1 MRAVFGLATLAFIGV
16 IIADIA
22 THPDALKAGLTG
34 LNSILTTT
42 FTGMLGQVPGG
53 K

>member
-1 MRAVFGLATLAFIGV
+1 MRGIFGLATLAIIGV

-22 THPDALKAGLTG
+22 IHPDALKVGVTG
-34 LNSILTTT
+34 LNTLAKTT
-42 FTGMLGQVPGG
+42 FTGLLGSVP

>member
-1 MRAVFGLATLAFIGV
+1 MRAIFGLATLAFMGV

-22 THPDALKAGLTG
+22 SHPDALKAGLGG

-42 FTGMLGQVPGG
+42 FTGMLGQVP